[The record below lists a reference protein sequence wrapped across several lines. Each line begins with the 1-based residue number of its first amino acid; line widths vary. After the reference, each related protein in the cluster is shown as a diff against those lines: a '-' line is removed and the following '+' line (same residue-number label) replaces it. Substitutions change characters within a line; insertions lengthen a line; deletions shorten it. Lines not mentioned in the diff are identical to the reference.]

1 MFLIL
6 NFNNTVLKVKFFLKN
21 NFFLLFLFFSI
32 AIHAQRGR
40 TGDKTF
46 ANRFPSD
53 VVNPVSN
60 TFLLVENTVD
70 HDIIVCVRDQYK
82 NYLNH
87 VYIRNNEEYLFTGLP
102 ISRIYLQY
110 KSKEFYYE
118 DLQNT
123 VINFGEK
130 HTFTFFYDASMEGNF
145 MLINED
151 DFFKP

>member
-1 MFLIL
+1 MRNKSGYLSL
-6 NFNNTVLKVKFFLKN
+6 
-21 NFFLLFLFFSI
+21 FLLFFSSI
-32 AIHAQRGR
+32 LLAQRGE

-46 ANRFPSD
+46 ANRFPPD

-60 TFLLVENTVD
+60 TFLLVKNTVD
-70 HDIIVCVRDQYK
+70 HDIIVCVRDQNK

-87 VYIRNNEEYLFTGLP
+87 VYIRNNDEYQFTGLP

-110 KSKEFYYE
+110 KSKEFFFE
-118 DLQNT
+118 DNQKT
-123 VINFGEK
+123 VINFGAR

-145 MLINED
+145 MMISED

>member
-1 MFLIL
+1 M
-6 NFNNTVLKVKFFLKN
+6 NFFLKY
-21 NFFLLFLFFSI
+21 FLAFLLISPYSLI
-32 AIHAQRGR
+32 AQRGE

-46 ANRFPSD
+46 ADRFPPD
-53 VVNPVSN
+53 VISPVSN

-70 HDIIVCVRDQYK
+70 HDIIVSVRDQYRK
-82 NYLNH
+82 YLNH

-110 KSKEFYYE
+110 KSKEFYFE

-123 VINFGEK
+123 VINFGER

-145 MLINED
+145 TLINED

>member
-1 MFLIL
+1 MDL
-6 NFNNTVLKVKFFLKN
+6 FLKYT
-21 NFFLLFLFFSI
+21 FLAFLLALPLSI
-32 AIHAQRGR
+32 HSQRGK

-46 ANRFPSD
+46 ADRFPPD
-53 VVNPVSN
+53 VVAPISN
-60 TFLLVENTVD
+60 TFLLVKNTVD

-82 NYLNH
+82 KYLNH

-102 ISRIYLQY
+102 ISRVYLQY
-110 KSKEFYYE
+110 KSKEFYFE

-123 VINFGEK
+123 VINYGER

-145 MLINED
+145 MVIEED